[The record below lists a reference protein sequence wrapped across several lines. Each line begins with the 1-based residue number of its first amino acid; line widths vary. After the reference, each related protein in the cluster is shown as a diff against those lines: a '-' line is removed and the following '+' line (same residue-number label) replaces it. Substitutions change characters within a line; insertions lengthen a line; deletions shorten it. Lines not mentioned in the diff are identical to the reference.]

1 MKASE
6 LKKLI
11 QDGGLDKYSNLYA
24 DTKAQAERF
33 AAALDS
39 YVELYGDE
47 CDEVGIF
54 SVPGRSEIS
63 GNHTD
68 HNRGCVLAGAID
80 RDIIAVAAKN
90 TDGTVNF
97 KSEGYDKISIDL
109 SAIDEPNNFE
119 NYSSASLIA
128 GLAKGFV
135 NSSYS
140 IGGYNAYA
148 TTEVLKGSGIS
159 SSAAF
164 EVMIGNIFNYLY
176 NDGAVSNVE
185 IAKLSQYAENVF
197 FGKPCGLMD
206 QMACAVGGFVYI
218 DFEDPKNPIVDP
230 IAFSLTDAGYSLCIV
245 NTGGNHADLN
255 DDYASVP
262 YEMKAVAKELG
273 QEGLRG
279 LTEADLIAKIPTLRE
294 TLGDRA
300 ILRAIHF
307 VRENNRVGEIREA
320 LKNSDVNAFLDG
332 ILASGSSSF
341 KYLQNVFT
349 TINVKEQGL
358 SLALALAEGYLANK
372 NCAWRVHGGGFAGTI
387 QVFIKNELVD
397 GFVTLM
403 NSVFGEGAAMNLKI
417 RPVGA
422 CRLF

>member
-11 QDGGLDKYSNLYA
+11 LDGGLEKYSNLYA
-24 DTKAQAERF
+24 DTKAQEERF

-39 YVELYGDE
+39 FIELYGDE
-47 CDEVGIF
+47 DDEVGIF

-80 RDIIAVAAKN
+80 RDIIAVASKN
-90 TDGTVNF
+90 TDGKVNF
-97 KSEGYDKISIDL
+97 KSEGYPKISIDL
-109 SAIDEPNNFE
+109 SDIDEPDNFE
-119 NYSSASLIA
+119 NYSSAALIA
-128 GLAKGFV
+128 GLAKGFT

-176 NDGAVSNVE
+176 NDGTVSNIE
-185 IAKLSQYAENVF
+185 IAKLSQYSENVY

-262 YEMKAVAKELG
+262 YEMKAVAKALG
-273 QEGLRG
+273 QDALRG
-279 LTEADLIAKIPTLRE
+279 LTEADIIKSIPALRE

-300 ILRAIHF
+300 ILRALHF
-307 VRENNRVGEIREA
+307 VRENDRVGTIRAA
-320 LKNSDVNAFLDG
+320 LKNSDVKAFLSG
-332 ILASGSSSF
+332 ILASGASSF
-341 KYLQNVFT
+341 KFLQNVFT

-358 SLALALAEGYLANK
+358 SLALALAEGYLDGK
-372 NCAWRVHGGGFAGTI
+372 DCAWRVHGGGFAGTI
-387 QVFIKNELVD
+387 QVFIKNEYVD
-397 GFVTLM
+397 GFVALM
-403 NSVFGEGAAMNLKI
+403 DSVFGEGAAMNLKI

>member
-6 LKKLI
+6 LKKLLS
-11 QDGGLDKYSNLYA
+11 DGALEKYSNLYV
-24 DTKAQAERF
+24 DTKAQTVRF
-33 AAALDS
+33 LTALDS
-39 YVELYGDE
+39 YIELYGD
-47 CDEVGIF
+47 DEDDVGIF

-80 RDIIAVAAKN
+80 RDIIAVAARN
-90 TDGTVNF
+90 TDGVIRF
-97 KSEGYDKISIDL
+97 KSEGYPKTEIDL
-109 SAIDEPNNFE
+109 SEIDDPDNFE
-119 NYSSASLIA
+119 NYTSKALIA

-164 EVMIGNIFNYLY
+164 EVMIGNIFNYFY
-176 NDGAVSNVE
+176 NDGKVSNVE
-185 IAKLSQYAENVF
+185 IAKLSQYSENVY

-206 QMACAVGGFVYI
+206 QVACAVGGFVFI
-218 DFEDPKNPIVDP
+218 DFKDPKDPIVDP
-230 IAFSLTDAGYSLCIV
+230 IAFSLTDARYSLAIV

-273 QEGLRG
+273 ADVLRG
-279 LTEADLIAKIPTLRE
+279 FTEADIIAEIPALRE
-294 TLGDRA
+294 KLGDRA
-300 ILRAIHF
+300 ILRALHF
-307 VRENNRVGEIREA
+307 IRENDRVGVIREA
-320 LKNSDVNAFLDG
+320 LKNSDVNGFLNG

-358 SLALALAEGYLANK
+358 SLALALTEGYLDGK
-372 NCAWRVHGGGFAGTI
+372 NCAYRVHGGGFAGTI
-387 QVFIKNELVD
+387 QVFIKNEYID
-397 GFVTLM
+397 GYVALM
-403 NSVFGEGAAMNLKI
+403 DSVFGEGATMNLKI

>member
-11 QDGGLDKYSNLYA
+11 QDGGLEKYSNLYA
-24 DTKAQAERF
+24 NVTAQAERF

-39 YVELYGDE
+39 FIELYGDE
-47 CDEVGIF
+47 DDEVGIF

-80 RDIIAVAAKN
+80 RDIIAVASRN
-90 TDGTVNF
+90 TDGKVNF
-97 KSEGYDKISIDL
+97 KSEGYPKISIDL
-109 SAIDEPNNFE
+109 SEIDEPDNFE
-119 NYSSASLIA
+119 NYSSAALIA
-128 GLAKGFV
+128 GLAKGFT

-185 IAKLSQYAENVF
+185 IAKLSQYSENVY

-262 YEMKAVAKELG
+262 YEMKAVAKALG
-273 QEGLRG
+273 QDGLRG
-279 LTEADLIAKIPTLRE
+279 LTEADIIKSIPTLRE

-307 VRENNRVGEIREA
+307 VRENDRVGTIRTA
-320 LKNSDVNAFLDG
+320 LKNSDVDAFLNG
-332 ILASGSSSF
+332 ILASGASSF
-341 KYLQNVFT
+341 KFLQNVFT

-358 SLALALAEGYLANK
+358 SLALALAEGYLDGK

-387 QVFIKNELVD
+387 QVFIKNEYVD
-397 GFVTLM
+397 GFVALM
-403 NSVFGEGAAMNLKI
+403 DSVFGEGAAMNLKI

>member
-6 LKKLI
+6 LKKLLA
-11 QDGGLDKYSNLYA
+11 DGALEKYSNLYA
-24 DTKAQAERF
+24 NVEAQTARF
-33 AAALDS
+33 IAALDS
-39 YVELYGDE
+39 YIELYGDE
-47 CDEVGIF
+47 NDEVGIF

-90 TDGTVNF
+90 TDGVIRF
-97 KSEGYDKISIDL
+97 KSEGYPKTTIDL
-109 SAIDEPNNFE
+109 SAIDDPDNFE
-119 NYSSASLIA
+119 NYTSDALIA

-140 IGGYNAYA
+140 IGGYDAYA

-164 EVMIGNIFNYLY
+164 EVMIGNILNYFY

-185 IAKLSQYAENVF
+185 IAKLSQYSENVY

-206 QMACAVGGFVYI
+206 QVACAVGGFVFI
-218 DFEDPKNPIVDP
+218 DFCDPKNPIVDP
-230 IAFSLTDAGYSLCIV
+230 IAFSLTDAGYSLAIV

-262 YEMKAVAKELG
+262 YEMKAVAAALG
-273 QEGLRG
+273 SDALRG
-279 LTEADLIAKIPTLRE
+279 FTEADIIAKIPELRE
-294 TLGDRA
+294 KLGDRA
-300 ILRAIHF
+300 ILRALHF
-307 VRENNRVGEIREA
+307 VRENDRVGVIREA
-320 LKNSDVNAFLDG
+320 LKNSDVNAFLEG

-358 SLALALAEGYLANK
+358 SLALALTEGYLAGK
-372 NCAWRVHGGGFAGTI
+372 GCAFRVHGGGFAGTI
-387 QVFIKNELVD
+387 QVFIKNEYVD
-397 GFVTLM
+397 GYAKLM
-403 NSVFGEGAAMNLKI
+403 DSVFGEGATMNLKI

>member
-11 QDGGLDKYSNLYA
+11 QDGGLEKYSNLYA

-39 YVELYGDE
+39 FIELYGDE
-47 CDEVGIF
+47 DDEVGIF

-80 RDIIAVAAKN
+80 RDIIAVASKN
-90 TDGTVNF
+90 TDGKVNF
-97 KSEGYDKISIDL
+97 KSEGYPKISIDL
-109 SAIDEPNNFE
+109 SDIDEPNNFE
-119 NYSSASLIA
+119 NYSSAALIA
-128 GLAKGFV
+128 GLAKGFT

-176 NDGAVSNVE
+176 NDGTVSNVE
-185 IAKLSQYAENVF
+185 IAKLSQYSENVY

-262 YEMKAVAKELG
+262 YEMKAVAKALG
-273 QEGLRG
+273 QDALRG
-279 LTEADLIAKIPTLRE
+279 FTEADIIKSIPALRE

-300 ILRAIHF
+300 ILRALHF
-307 VRENNRVGEIREA
+307 VRENDRVGTIRAA
-320 LKNSDVNAFLDG
+320 LKNSDVKAFLSG
-332 ILASGSSSF
+332 ILASGASSF
-341 KYLQNVFT
+341 KFLQNVFT

-358 SLALALAEGYLANK
+358 SLALALAEGYLDGK

-387 QVFIKNELVD
+387 QVFIKNEYVD
-397 GFVTLM
+397 GFVALM
-403 NSVFGEGAAMNLKI
+403 DSVFGEGAAMNLKI

>member
-6 LKKLI
+6 LKQILKG
-11 QDGGLDKYSNLYA
+11 GGLEKYSNLYA
-24 DTKAQAERF
+24 DINAQTERF
-33 AAALDS
+33 IAAIDS
-39 YVELYGDE
+39 FCALYGDE
-47 CDEVGIF
+47 SDIAIF

-90 TDGTVNF
+90 ENGVIRF
-97 KSEGYDKISIDL
+97 KSEGYDPTVIDL
-109 SAIDEPNNFE
+109 SKIDSPDNFE
-119 NYSSASLIA
+119 NYTSDALIA
-128 GLAKGFV
+128 GLAKGFE

-176 NDGAVSNVE
+176 NDGKVSNIE
-185 IAKLSQYAENVF
+185 IAKLSQYSENVY

-230 IAFSLTDAGYSLCIV
+230 IDFSLTDVGYSLCIV

-262 YEMKAVAKELG
+262 YEMKAVAKEFG
-273 QEGLRG
+273 REVLRG
-279 LTEADLIAKIPTLRE
+279 LSEADIISKIKDMRD

-300 ILRAIHF
+300 IMRALHF
-307 VRENNRVGEIREA
+307 VRENERVNRAAAA
-320 LKNSDVNAFLDG
+320 LKSSDIKAFLEIVLD
-332 ILASGSSSF
+332 SGASSF

-349 TINVKEQGL
+349 TINVREQGL
-358 SLALALAEGYLANK
+358 SLALALTEGYLSGK
-372 NCAWRVHGGGFAGTI
+372 DCAYRVHGGGFAGTI
-387 QVFIKNELVD
+387 QVFIKNEYIEGYVA
-397 GFVTLM
+397 LM
-403 NSVFGEGAAMNLKI
+403 DSVFGEGATMNLKI

>member
-11 QDGGLDKYSNLYA
+11 LDGGLEKYSNLYA

-39 YVELYGDE
+39 FIELYGDE
-47 CDEVGIF
+47 DDEVGIF

-80 RDIIAVAAKN
+80 RDIIAVASKN
-90 TDGTVNF
+90 TDGKVNF
-97 KSEGYDKISIDL
+97 KSEGYPKISIDL
-109 SAIDEPNNFE
+109 SDIDEPNNFE
-119 NYSSASLIA
+119 NYSSAALIA
-128 GLAKGFV
+128 GLAKGFK

-140 IGGYNAYA
+140 VGGYNAYA

-176 NDGAVSNVE
+176 NDGTVSNVE
-185 IAKLSQYAENVF
+185 IAKLSQYSENVY

-262 YEMKAVAKELG
+262 YEMKAVAKALG
-273 QEGLRG
+273 QDALRG
-279 LTEADLIAKIPTLRE
+279 FTEADIIKSIPALRE

-300 ILRAIHF
+300 ILRALHF
-307 VRENNRVGEIREA
+307 VRENDRVGTIRAA
-320 LKNSDVNAFLDG
+320 LKNSDVKAFLSG
-332 ILASGSSSF
+332 ILASGASSF
-341 KYLQNVFT
+341 KFLQNVFT

-358 SLALALAEGYLANK
+358 SLALALAEGYLDGK
-372 NCAWRVHGGGFAGTI
+372 DCAWRVHGGGFAGTI
-387 QVFIKNELVD
+387 QVFIKNEYVD
-397 GFVTLM
+397 GFVALM
-403 NSVFGEGAAMNLKI
+403 DSVFGEGAAMNLKI

-422 CRLF
+422 TKLF